1 MGTRVP
7 WTFFNKRTS
16 TSFQTNVLS
25 ASVNIGRQTYMDV
38 YNGGSLTFTIKN
50 QSNEAA
56 GFAMNDIIQLGAPE
70 GFNIDFWVD
79 EVQFTDYPGNVGLS
93 TATIV
98 CSDAI
103 ARLGRNLLVN
113 RSLTLTNCAL
123 QAVELNP
130 VSPTEYPRVV
140 NAGTATNF
148 STASATTYNGAP
160 MTRIN
165 QLISTER
172 GILRQSASDVYFYQR
187 GYLSQ
192 LSPSG
197 ISFGRTGAAS
207 TIGYQDFS
215 RVALGMN
222 FMNNVTVTPQ
232 GGAEQ
237 ISENT
242 ASVALY
248 GSSYYSVESV
258 DSTNAQGK
266 GLSEWLANSQSDPT
280 ALRFEVAFT
289 DQAQPNIFSVYNFLD
304 DYAFVPAFP
313 LTYRVPGAGSSVT
326 NNVILEGF
334 SINIT
339 PEVSDFRVFFSP
351 FAYYQ
356 FFTLDSATLGVL
368 DTSRLGW

>member
-1 MGTRVP
+1 
-7 WTFFNKRTS
+7 
-16 TSFQTNVLS
+16 
-25 ASVNIGRQTYMDV
+25 MDV
-38 YNGGSLTFTIKN
+38 YNGGTLVFTIKN
-50 QSNEAA
+50 QSNEAS
-56 GFAMNDIIQLGAPE
+56 GFAMNDIITLGAPE
-70 GFNIDFWVD
+70 GFNVDFWVD
-79 EVQFTDYPGNVGLS
+79 EIQYTDYPGNVGLS
-93 TATIV
+93 TATII

-103 ARLGRNLLVN
+103 QRLGRNLLVN
-113 RSLTLTNCAL
+113 RTLTQTACAL

-192 LSPSG
+192 LSPSS
-197 ISFGRTGAAS
+197 ISFGRAGAFA
-207 TIGYQDFS
+207 TIGYEEFS

-237 ISENT
+237 ISENSE
-242 ASVALY
+242 SVTQY

-258 DSTNAQGK
+258 DFTNAQGK
-266 GLSEWLANSQSDPT
+266 GLSEWLANSQSNPT
-280 ALRFEVAFT
+280 ALRFEIGFS
-289 DQAQPNIFSVYNFLD
+289 DRAQVNVNAVYNFLD
-304 DYAFVPAFP
+304 DYAFVPSFP
-313 LTYRVPGAGSSVT
+313 LTYQVPGSGSTVT
-326 NNVILEGF
+326 QNVVLEGF
-334 SINIT
+334 SVDIT
-339 PEVSDFRVFFSP
+339 PSVSNFRVYFSP
-351 FAYYQ
+351 FTLYQ

-368 DTSRLGW
+368 DTSRLSW